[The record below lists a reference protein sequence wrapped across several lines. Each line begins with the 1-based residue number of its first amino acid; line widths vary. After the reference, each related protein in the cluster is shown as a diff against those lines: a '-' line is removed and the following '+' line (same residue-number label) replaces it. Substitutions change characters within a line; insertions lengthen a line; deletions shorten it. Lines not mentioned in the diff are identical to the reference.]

1 MRATLPLK
9 RITLLFDYGET
20 ILLNRTNTFD
30 TNYNTFNA
38 RESNEQ
44 AERINLRYKII
55 IVSIEQWKKKKKR
68 KKKEKRE
75 EVENLL
81 SNINETCLVYLLQV
95 NLGVCTNSNTCA
107 PVRAP
112 ASHPF
117 FWHFNPLLRQISP
130 FFLFFFTHLS
140 AIKLIGQL
148 TYNLVEFVITLTN
161 RDTEEEARV
170 SFFNPWIITMY
181 RGVSGKCILFSLL
194 FQI

>member
-1 MRATLPLK
+1 MRATLSLK

-30 TNYNTFNA
+30 TKCNSFNT
-38 RESNEQ
+38 RESNKQE
-44 AERINLRYKII
+44 ERINLRYKII
-55 IVSIEQWKKKKKR
+55 IVSIEQWKKKRKK
-68 KKKEKRE
+68 KKKEKKWRIFYRI
-75 EVENLL
+75 
-81 SNINETCLVYLLQV
+81 STKHAWFIFYKSTLVSVQ
-95 NLGVCTNSNTCA
+95 TRNTCA
-107 PVRAP
+107 SVRAP

-117 FWHFNPLLRQISP
+117 FCHFNLLFRQISP
-130 FFLFFFTHLS
+130 SFLFFFIHLS
-140 AIKLIGQL
+140 AIKLISQL
-148 TYNLVEFVITLTN
+148 TYNLVEFVNTLTN